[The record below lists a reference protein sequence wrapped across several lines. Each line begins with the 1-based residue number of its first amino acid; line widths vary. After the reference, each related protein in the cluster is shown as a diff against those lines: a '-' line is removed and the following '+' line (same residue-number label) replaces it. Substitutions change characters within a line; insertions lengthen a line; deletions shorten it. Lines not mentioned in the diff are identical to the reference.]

1 MSADDRMS
9 VVTIAVGVLRNE
21 FGQVLI
27 ARRHDD
33 AHQGGLWEFPG
44 GKVEPGETVQQALL
58 REFDEE
64 LGLCVTDARRL
75 RRVGHDY
82 GDRRVLLD
90 VHEITAV
97 SGEAHGREG
106 QPIDWVAPE
115 VLWRREFPAAN
126 LAIIRAVML
135 PSLLAITGKPCDDFE
150 LRVQRA
156 LDRGAG
162 LLQLRLGDAP
172 VADSGSEAAQL
183 ALRVRERCRQA
194 GARVV
199 INATPE
205 VALAL
210 GMDGVHLNRQRLMA
224 LAGRP
229 FDDLPGGER
238 MLIGA
243 SCHSASELQQAVAV
257 GADYAML
264 SPVLATASH
273 PGEPFLGWQW
283 FSQLVADAPIPIYAL
298 GGMQRGSL
306 ELARS
311 HGAHGI
317 ALLGALWNP

>member
-1 MSADDRMS
+1 M
-9 VVTIAVGVLRNE
+9 LRSE
-21 FGQVLI
+21 RGEVLI

-44 GKVEPGETVQQALL
+44 GKVEPGETVQQALV

-64 LGLCVTDARRL
+64 LGL
-75 RRVGHDY
+75 RVADSRPLLKVSHDY

-90 VHEITAV
+90 VHEVTAV
-97 SGEAHGREG
+97 SGNAHGREG
-106 QPIDWVAPE
+106 QPIDWVAPDA
-115 VLWRREFPAAN
+115 LWQREFPAASD
-126 LAIIRAVML
+126 AIIRAAML
-135 PSLLAITGKPCDDFE
+135 PSLLAISGKPCDDFE
-150 LRVQRA
+150 LRVQRV
-156 LDRGAG
+156 LDRGAR

-172 VADSGSEAAQL
+172 VSDSRSEAGQL

-205 VALAL
+205 VAAAL

-224 LAGRP
+224 LGGRP
-229 FDDLPGGER
+229 FGGLPGGER
-238 MLIGA
+238 MLVGA
-243 SCHSASELQQAVAV
+243 SCHDASELQQAAAV

-273 PGEPFLGWQW
+273 PGEPFLGWEQ

-298 GGMQRGSL
+298 GGMQRDSL
-306 ELARS
+306 ALARS